1 MNTNS
6 ATFQSRWGFHPC
18 SYALFLQIKRLH
30 KSYWQAVYDF
40 HSWHRW
46 QRKLPHNR
54 IGPEPKFCPLFV
66 KESIWYKAVRNR
78 GIAGFRVYPKMIVD
92 HGIVILFQQAR
103 TPQPQLPALFDDATL
118 RQIEA
123 AHAALLAYNQ

>member
-1 MNTNS
+1 
-6 ATFQSRWGFHPC
+6 
-18 SYALFLQIKRLH
+18 
-30 KSYWQAVYDF
+30 
-40 HSWHRW
+40 
-46 QRKLPHNR
+46 
-54 IGPEPKFCPLFV
+54 
-66 KESIWYKAVRNR
+66 
-78 GIAGFRVYPKMIVD
+78 MIVD